1 MKFRLRLCLL
11 AAAVAAVALP
21 LGAQRQT
28 LPPQYVIGVD
38 LAQPKP
44 DCPVFVR
51 HVDPE
56 GPAAKAGVK
65 TGDAVVAIDGVP
77 IQTLADMAKV
87 TRDKPRRVRM
97 EVARS
102 GGKYAY
108 DVDREPFADALE
120 RQHRKLAPN
129 GVPVPADMTD
139 AEIER
144 VRNFDPAR
152 VVDAVFPNGFPAD
165 PEDYFGGFQVLL
177 VQMPDE
183 VLVGPMSDGPA
194 THAGLHLGDV
204 ILAVNGA
211 EVKGL
216 TAPQLAQLFTG
227 KRPGRMRVRVRR
239 LDTERLFEF
248 PLWKTSDILAVNQL
262 QVVRGALVPLGVGEK
277 DLACFLETP

>member
-1 MKFRLRLCLL
+1 MLRRLALFLFATLSL
-11 AAAVAAVALP
+11 AA
-21 LGAQRQT
+21 QQQT
-28 LPPQYVIGVD
+28 MPPQYVIGVD

-51 HVDPE
+51 RVDPH
-56 GPAAKAGVK
+56 GPAAKAGLK

-87 TRDKPRRVRM
+87 TRDKPRRVRI
-97 EVARS
+97 EVARG

-108 DVDREPFADALE
+108 DVDREPLADQLE
-120 RQHRKLAPN
+120 RQGRKLAPN
-129 GVPVPADMTD
+129 GAMVPADMSE

-152 VVDAVFPNGFPAD
+152 VADAVFANGFPAD
-165 PEDYFGGFQVLL
+165 PASYFGGFQVLL
-177 VQMPDE
+177 VQKPDE
-183 VLVGPMSDGPA
+183 VLVGPMPDGPA
-194 THAGLHLGDV
+194 THAGVHLGDV

-216 TAPQLAQLFTG
+216 SAPQLAQLLTSSKPG
-227 KRPGRMRVRVRR
+227 KMRLRVRR
-239 LDTERLFEF
+239 LDVERLFEF

-262 QVVRGALVPLGVGEK
+262 QLVQGRVIPKGIAEK
-277 DLACFLETP
+277 DLPCFLTAGE

>member
-1 MKFRLRLCLL
+1 MEIRLL
-11 AAAVAAVALP
+11 AGLLVACVALP
-21 LGAQRQT
+21 LGAQQQT

-56 GPAAKAGVK
+56 GPAAKAGLK
-65 TGDAVVAIDGVP
+65 TGDAIVAIDGVA
-77 IQTLADMAKV
+77 IRALGDMAKV

-97 EVARS
+97 EVTRG

-152 VVDAVFPNGFPAD
+152 VVDAVFPNGFPTD
-165 PEDYFGGFQVLL
+165 TERYFGGFQALL
-177 VQMPDE
+177 VQLPDE

-194 THAGLHLGDV
+194 THAGVHLGDV
-204 ILAVNGA
+204 ILAVNGT

-216 TAPQLAQLFTG
+216 TSAQLAQLLTSDKPG
-227 KRPGRMRVRVRR
+227 KMRLRVRR

-248 PLWKTSDILAVNQL
+248 PLWRTSDILAVNQL
-262 QVVRGALVPLGVGEK
+262 QLVRGQPVPLGIGEK
-277 DLACFLETP
+277 DLGCFLDAP